1 MTAIPSSSTRA
12 PSPAPLLAPTAAASA
27 GCPFHRALGLAQP
40 STTSHRALTALAP
53 APPPADS
60 ALSPPPLLAPL
71 LAQAPRVPPLLP
83 STNLFGH
90 LFRFRNN
97 PLDLLEEARGLGDT
111 VRIRVGLRYLTVV
124 FNAEAVHHV
133 LVEKQPNYVKQTR
146 GYQALRRLLGNGL
159 LTSEGAFWKRQRK
172 IAQPAF
178 GQRKLQAFAATF
190 QRATED
196 LVKEWEIAASEGRK
210 VDIAE
215 AMNRLALR
223 IAGETLFSLDI
234 SGESSVIGNALSD
247 MLGGFLP
254 TVTNPLLDYLP
265 LPSVRRYKR
274 GKAILDRVVMD
285 LIARRRADDARALA
299 DGKESEHDDL
309 LGMFMSARD
318 EDAAGLPGGGAMS
331 DEQLRDEVLTMLLAG
346 HETTANA
353 LAWTFY
359 HLARNPE
366 PAARLQA
373 ELDTVLGSEGFTM
386 EKYPHLVWTDQV
398 LKEGMRLNS
407 PAWIE
412 SRLAVEAD
420 TINGFHIPAGSFV
433 FMTQY
438 ATHRHP
444 RYWADPTR
452 FDPTRF
458 APTSK
463 DEPHLCP
470 DGTPRPRLAY
480 FPFSDGQRKCIGEHF
495 AMMEQRIVLGILA
508 KNFTFSM
515 DPGFDVPAEASVT
528 LRPSVPMWMT
538 VEKR

>member
-1 MTAIPSSSTRA
+1 MTAFPASPVA
-12 PSPAPLLAPTAAASA
+12 PSPVTASSPGAGPAGECPFHKALGLPQPSARATAASPGTVAPTAVTLPAPLLAPGSL
-27 GCPFHRALGLAQP
+27 PL
-40 STTSHRALTALAP
+40 
-53 APPPADS
+53 PPIF
-60 ALSPPPLLAPL
+60 
-71 LAQAPRVPPLLP
+71 P

-90 LFRFRNN
+90 LFRFRND
-97 PLDLLEEARGLGDT
+97 PLALLEEARALGDT
-111 VRIRVGLRYLTVV
+111 VRIRVGMRYLTVV
-124 FNAEAVHHV
+124 YNAEAVHHV

-178 GQRKLQAFAATF
+178 QAKRLQGFASTF
-190 QRATED
+190 QKAAED
-196 LVKEWEIAASEGRK
+196 LVKEWQLAASEGRK

-223 IAGETLFSLDI
+223 IAGETLFGLDI
-234 SGESSVIGNALSD
+234 SGDSNVIGGALSD

-274 GKAILDRVVMD
+274 GKKTLDRVVME
-285 LIARRRADDARALA
+285 LIARRRADPELA
-299 DGKESEHDDL
+299 ATSDDL

-318 EDAAGLPGGGAMS
+318 EDGAAMS

-353 LAWTFY
+353 LAWTLY
-359 HLARNPE
+359 HLARNPD
-366 PAARLQA
+366 PAATLHA
-373 ELDTVLGSEGFTM
+373 EVDAVLGNDPFSL
-386 EKYPHLVWTDQV
+386 EKYGQLIWTDQV

-412 SRLAVEAD
+412 SRMAVEAD
-420 TINGFHIPAGSFV
+420 TINGYDVPAGSFV

-444 RYWADPTR
+444 RYWADPAR

-463 DEPHLCP
+463 DQPHLCP
-470 DGTPRPRLAY
+470 DGSPRPRLAY
-480 FPFSDGQRKCIGEHF
+480 LPFSEGQRKCIGENF
-495 AMMEQRIVLGILA
+495 AMMEARIVLAILA
-508 KNFTFSM
+508 RNFSFQM
-515 DPGFDVPAEASVT
+515 DSEAPIRAEASVT
-528 LRPSVPMWMT
+528 LRPDGPMWMRLT
-538 VEKR
+538 RRA